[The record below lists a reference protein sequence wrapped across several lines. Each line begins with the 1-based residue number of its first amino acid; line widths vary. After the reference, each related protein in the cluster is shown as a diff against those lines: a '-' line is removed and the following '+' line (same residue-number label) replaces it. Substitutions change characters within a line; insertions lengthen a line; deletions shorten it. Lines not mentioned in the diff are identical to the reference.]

1 MMRMMMMMIVD
12 DDDEAL
18 DLSLFPVFVWVTILV
33 TFLVA

>member
-1 MMRMMMMMIVD
+1 MMMIVDD